1 MRVNLR
7 LGLELKRASWGT
19 KKMNGR
25 LDLAFGVRNRGK
37 AHDMKNNIDRVE
49 IFSSI
54 SARLRCMNGPI
65 EVQKANSQ
73 EIKML
78 GGPE

>member
-25 LDLAFGVRNRGK
+25 LDLAFGVQNRGK
-37 AHDMKNNIDRVE
+37 AHDMKNNTDCVKICS
-49 IFSSI
+49 II

-65 EVQKANSQ
+65 EVQKANSH
-73 EIKML
+73 EIKVL
-78 GGPE
+78 RGPE